1 MPTLDELDNQLT
13 VAASLLDAATV
24 VIRECSLAPTHEH
37 FRRIGDAL
45 AKVYEIQHA
54 IYAVRPDLKP
64 GVLQEPS
71 EFAAANGRLTVALS
85 TAYKCGE
92 AGQYNE
98 AARLLAEFI
107 AAESSD
113 RHRAIAQMVLDRRA
127 ANDGT

>member
-1 MPTLDELDNQLT
+1 MPTLDELHDQLT

-24 VIRECSLAPTHEH
+24 AIRECSLAPTREH

-54 IYAVRPDLKP
+54 IYEVRPDLKP
-64 GVLQEPS
+64 GVLREPS

-92 AGQYNE
+92 TGQYNE

-107 AAESSD
+107 AAEPSD
-113 RHRAIAQMVLDRRA
+113 RHRAIAQMVLDRNT
-127 ANDGT
+127 ANDGS